1 VTKGRWLIVVAVI
14 LATLATA
21 GVLLYDRGVD
31 YLPKTGSMVTVTVFE
46 VDVPAGTDL
55 DQLIK
60 NDQLRLIEI
69 PHDAV
74 IDGAVIS
81 VDQLRHRRDAVA
93 ILAGEQIPVSRLK
106 IEAERDRS
114 ALEVER

>member
-1 VTKGRWLIVVAVI
+1 MTKVRWVVVVFVLI
-14 LATLATA
+14 LASLATA
-21 GVLLYDRGVD
+21 GMLLYSRGVD
-31 YLPKTGSMVTVTVFE
+31 GLKTGPSMVAVIVFE

-74 IDGAVIS
+74 IDGAVTS
-81 VDQLRHRRDAVA
+81 VDQLRHRRNTVA
-93 ILAGEQIPVSRLK
+93 ILAGEQILVSRLK
-106 IEAERDRS
+106 AERDS
-114 ALEVER
+114 SGPGV

>member
-1 VTKGRWLIVVAVI
+1 
-14 LATLATA
+14 
-21 GVLLYDRGVD
+21 
-31 YLPKTGSMVTVTVFE
+31 
-46 VDVPAGTDL
+46 
-55 DQLIK
+55 
-60 NDQLRLIEI
+60 
-69 PHDAV
+69 V